1 MDAFWKKISRECLP
15 YRRFIMSN
23 AVNGGMLKRK
33 YYGPKIIENDRRIE
47 NYRKCYISQK
57 NATEKVL

>member
-1 MDAFWKKISRECLP
+1 
-15 YRRFIMSN
+15 MSN

-33 YYGPKIIENDRRIE
+33 YYGQKIKENDRRIE